1 MVEAHGLNPLE
12 NPKEVVSQQL
22 LGRSVKEKR
31 AKNIQK
37 EKKEKKIALSLQ
49 ARWEGVAHRI

>member
-37 EKKEKKIALSLQ
+37 EKKRKKNCALSSSQ
-49 ARWEGVAHRI
+49 VGGRRP